1 MDISTQCINTIRV
14 LAADM
19 VEKANSGHPGAPIGL
34 APVAHILWSKHL
46 IFNPINPMWPNRD
59 RFILSNG
66 HSCVLQYC
74 MLHLTGYDL
83 TIDDLKQF
91 RQLNSRTPGHPEIGV
106 TPGIECTTGPLGQ
119 GIANAVGMAIGAK
132 HTSSI
137 FNKPGFDII
146 DHKIIVICGDGC
158 LQEGVSSEAVSLA
171 GHLKLDNLI
180 VLYDDNN
187 ITIDGQTNMSFSENV
202 PMRFRSYGWNTLT
215 VSDGNEDFNS
225 IDSALQLARSTRGK
239 PTLISCK
246 TIIGYKTLRENTN
259 KVHGAPLGENLL
271 MEFKN
276 NLGFNSQEKFKVSA
290 EVYNFYKK
298 NSSIKGMEREKKW
311 NVMLEEYFKQ
321 YPYLASEFKRIFI
334 LKELSYNWKSNL
346 PEFSSK
352 TKEVGTR
359 ITSGVVLNLIAPL
372 LKELIGGSADLT
384 PSTKTQLECSH
395 DFQANTPDGRYI
407 RFGVREHA
415 MFSIGNGLSAYGYIP
430 YTATFLN
437 FITYGWGA
445 VRLSALSNLQ
455 QIFVMTHDSIFLGE
469 DGPTHQPVEVLPLIR
484 ATPNMLLIR
493 PCDGNEVVGA
503 WCAALENRNG
513 PTVIA
518 LSRQKVPNLSKTSA
532 KELYKG
538 AYRIFG
544 DSNSQIILIAT
555 GSEVNI
561 CLVAAKKLFLEGI
574 KISVVSAPCLEFFDQ
589 QTTKYKNYQL
599 PPKATILS
607 VEASSSLGWNKY
619 AHYHFSVDRFGA
631 SGNLNQI
638 RELFG
643 FTSKKIYE
651 KVKNLN

>member
-1 MDISTQCINTIRV
+1 MNLSMQCINTIRI

-46 IFNPINPMWPNRD
+46 IFNPTNPTWPNRD

-66 HSCVLQYC
+66 HSCALQYC

-83 TIDDLKQF
+83 TLEDLKKF

-132 HTSSI
+132 HASSL
-137 FNKPGFDII
+137 FNKPNFDVF

-158 LQEGVSSEAVSLA
+158 LQEGVSSEAISLA

-180 VLYDDNN
+180 VLYDDNG
-187 ITIDGQTNMSFSENV
+187 ITIDGQTNVSFSENV
-202 PMRFRSYGWNTLT
+202 PMRFRSYGWNTLI
-215 VSDGNEDFNS
+215 VSDANEDLDS
-225 IDSALQLARSTRGK
+225 INSALQLARNAKGK

-246 TIIGYKTLRENTN
+246 TIIGYKTLRENTS
-259 KVHGAPLGENLL
+259 KVHGAPLGKNALA
-271 MEFKN
+271 EFKN
-276 NLGFNSQEKFKVSA
+276 NLGFNSHENFKVSS
-290 EVYNFYKK
+290 EVYAHYKE
-298 NSSIKGMEREKKW
+298 NSNRGIEIEKKW
-311 NVMLEEYFKQ
+311 NTMLEEYFKQ

-334 LKELSYNWKSNL
+334 LKELSYNWKCNL
-346 PEFSSK
+346 PQFNSK
-352 TKEVGTR
+352 MKEAATR
-359 ITSGVVLNLIAPL
+359 NTSGVVLNQIAPL

-384 PSTKTQLECSH
+384 PSNNTQLDSSH
-395 DFQANTPDGRYI
+395 NFSEKTPDGRYI

-415 MFSIGNGLSAYGYIP
+415 MFSIGNGLSAYGFIP

-445 VRLSALSNLQ
+445 VRLSALSHLQ
-455 QIFVMTHDSIFLGE
+455 QIFVMTHDSVFLGE
-469 DGPTHQPVEVLPLIR
+469 DGPTHQPIEVLPLIR
-484 ATPNMLLIR
+484 ATPNLLLIR

-503 WCAALENRNG
+503 WCLAIENRSG

-518 LSRQKVPNLSKTSA
+518 LSRQKLPNISQSSA
-532 KELYKG
+532 KKLNKG

-544 DSNSQIILIAT
+544 ESKSQIVLLAT

-561 CLVAAKKLFLEGI
+561 CLTAAKKLILEGL
-574 KISVVSAPCLEFFDQ
+574 KISVVSAPCLELFEEQ
-589 QTTKYKNYQL
+589 STQYKNYTL
-599 PPKATILS
+599 PSKATILS
-607 VEASSSLGWNKY
+607 VEASSSLGWSKY
-619 AHYHFSVDRFGA
+619 AHHHLSIDRFGA

-651 KVKNLN
+651 KVKNII